1 MQVKRV
7 QILNYGPIDRLNIE
21 FPFDSEKPKPVVLVG
36 ANGSGKSIVLAH
48 LVNGLLIAK
57 EFASPAT
64 SEMEIGHVFKARG
77 TPYIRLGAECYFSKV
92 DYGNG
97 LFLTEI
103 GSKRLKRDYQTLPP
117 EFSVEDAIVA
127 WDKMKAE
134 TNDDILSNF
143 TGRNESLLNSTFS
156 QNCILYFPPN
166 RFEEPAWLNETH
178 LKTPAN
184 YTMANRSDYQSGR
197 RIINYS
203 PLRETQNWLLDLI
216 LDRVVLEPYK
226 VNLAPFV
233 DGEVQSTPLQLIG
246 TPAGPASG
254 IYDIATEIVKRIV
267 KGPPD
272 TQLVLGSRF
281 NRLISVG
288 TGEGLII
295 PNIFQLSSGE
305 TSLVDM
311 FLSILRDFDLCNIS
325 FNSAQEVK
333 GIVLVDEID
342 LHLHADH
349 QFEVLPG
356 LIKMFPNVQFVIAS
370 HSPLFVLGMQ
380 QAFGEDG
387 FALYRMPQGQQ
398 ISPEEFTEFGDAYRA
413 FSGTSKFSD
422 DVRMAIRGAQGPILY
437 LEGTTDV
444 RYLKQAAE
452 LLGRVGMLAGVEVD
466 EREGGGNLR
475 NIWNAIK
482 NLPEALVPR
491 KVMLLHDS
499 DFSGQFQTVG
509 SRYRLKIPFQND
521 NPIEKG
527 IENLFGR
534 ETLLK
539 VIEHKPD
546 FIDVIEAHPERV
558 RGVVQTVPEKWVVNG
573 DEKTNL
579 CSWLCENGT
588 VEDFRHFQVIFDLLE
603 GALGYTDEEPCSSA

>member
-1 MQVKRV
+1 
-7 QILNYGPIDRLNIE
+7 
-21 FPFDSEKPKPVVLVG
+21 
-36 ANGSGKSIVLAH
+36 
-48 LVNGLLIAK
+48 
-57 EFASPAT
+57 
-64 SEMEIGHVFKARG
+64 
-77 TPYIRLGAECYFSKV
+77 
-92 DYGNG
+92 
-97 LFLTEI
+97 
-103 GSKRLKRDYQTLPP
+103 
-117 EFSVEDAIVA
+117 
-127 WDKMKAE
+127 
-134 TNDDILSNF
+134 
-143 TGRNESLLNSTFS
+143 
-156 QNCILYFPPN
+156 
-166 RFEEPAWLNETH
+166 
-178 LKTPAN
+178 
-184 YTMANRSDYQSGR
+184 
-197 RIINYS
+197 
-203 PLRETQNWLLDLI
+203 
-216 LDRVVLEPYK
+216 
-226 VNLAPFV
+226 
-233 DGEVQSTPLQLIG
+233 
-246 TPAGPASG
+246 
-254 IYDIATEIVKRIV
+254 
-267 KGPPD
+267 
-272 TQLVLGSRF
+272 
-281 NRLISVG
+281 
-288 TGEGLII
+288 
-295 PNIFQLSSGE
+295 
-305 TSLVDM
+305 
-311 FLSILRDFDLCNIS
+311 
-325 FNSAQEVK
+325 
-333 GIVLVDEID
+333 
-342 LHLHADH
+342 
-349 QFEVLPG
+349 
-356 LIKMFPNVQFVIAS
+356 
-370 HSPLFVLGMQ
+370 MQ

-387 FALYRMPQGQQ
+387 FALYRMPRGQQ

-452 LLGRVGMLAGVEVD
+452 LLGRVGMLAGIEVD

-475 NIWNAIK
+475 NIWDAIK

-539 VIEHKPD
+539 AIEHKPD

-603 GALGYTDEEPCSSA
+603 GALGYTDEEPCNSA